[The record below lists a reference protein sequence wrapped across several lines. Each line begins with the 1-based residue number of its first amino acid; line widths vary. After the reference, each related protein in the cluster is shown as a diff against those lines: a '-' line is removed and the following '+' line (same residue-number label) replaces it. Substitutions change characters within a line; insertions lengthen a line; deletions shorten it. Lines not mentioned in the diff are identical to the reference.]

1 MSKFTKYLA
10 LMLLSLLGWVSCKD
24 TPSPEKMEAPAA
36 NQPIA
41 PDGMNLDAA
50 QQKELAAKSGVRIS
64 ESEIVGVSEGTI
76 TGSNVSI
83 RQSGTIKSEKVGV
96 FDNNEAV
103 KILSSMNVKNE
114 GEAILSKSITVKGS
128 GGSVTLTKGKAVMI
142 EDYDSATNSYQV
154 SYEDPKKGKL
164 NAKIEASAAETIIF
178 ATWFNVERANGE
190 KGWVLGKFLK
200 TK

>member
-10 LMLLSLLGWVSCKD
+10 FLLLSLLGWVSCKD
-24 TPSPEKMEAPAA
+24 TPPPEKMEAPAA

-41 PDGMNLDAA
+41 PDGKSLDAA

-64 ESEIVGVSEGTI
+64 ESEIVGVTEGTI

-142 EDYDSATNSYQV
+142 EDYDSATSSYQV

-164 NAKIEASAAETIIF
+164 NAQIEASAAETIIF